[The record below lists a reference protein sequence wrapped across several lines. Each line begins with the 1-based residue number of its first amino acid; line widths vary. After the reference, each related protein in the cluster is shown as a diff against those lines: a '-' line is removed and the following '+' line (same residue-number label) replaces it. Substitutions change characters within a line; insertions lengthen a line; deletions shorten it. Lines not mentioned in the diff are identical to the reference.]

1 MCIGYLYYIFVNV
14 RLSVCMFQG
23 IGHTF
28 ATTELKIHTG
38 AYFKH
43 ETVTSYV
50 KVKKDLLYTNI
61 FTLWHH
67 QHDFPG
73 NVNIQAESYFSTV

>member
-1 MCIGYLYYIFVNV
+1 MYCNIYYIFVNV

-43 ETVTSYV
+43 EMVMGYV
-50 KVKKDLLYTNI
+50 KVRKDLL
-61 FTLWHH
+61 
-67 QHDFPG
+67 
-73 NVNIQAESYFSTV
+73 